1 MSSTVPSPVAFRPV
15 QTRESQLATEQL
27 NLEKVVNVS
36 FMSMIESPDL
46 SSVYRVRSGDTARSI
61 VTMALK
67 KRLNREP
74 IISEIDSYLHEVSE
88 LNVDIDNL
96 KVGDVFMLPID
107 HEHALSHQVRKP
119 GPSADITRKVIEA
132 ANTPRPANVQLL
144 IAPPGLSAAPGRCI
158 KDDALIRMRT
168 AAAPEVDDNA
178 ETVTYSYQGEL
189 ASSFLGL
196 FRAFFK
202 ASETRTSR
210 GHLISNSIEYD
221 GFGTSLKFMTIA
233 GVIELSLVR
242 TIATAYDQK
251 SNLYE
256 TTVVCSDGM
265 THTLASSP
273 DGSRSWRVLTGSC
286 TE

>member
-1 MSSTVPSPVAFRPV
+1 MSSSLPSPVAFRPV
-15 QTRESQLATEQL
+15 QTKESQLATDKL
-27 NLEKVVNVS
+27 NLEKVINVS
-36 FMSMIESPDL
+36 FMSMMDTPDL

-74 IISEIDSYLHEVSE
+74 IVSEIESYLHEVRE
-88 LNVDIDNL
+88 MNANIDNL
-96 KVGDVFMLPID
+96 KIGDVFMLPID

-158 KDDALIRMRT
+158 KDDGLIRMRT
-168 AAAPEVDDNA
+168 AAAPEVDD
-178 ETVTYSYQGEL
+178 ETESVTYSYQGEL

-202 ASETRTSR
+202 ASETRTSA
-210 GHLISNSIEYD
+210 GQLLANSIEYD

-242 TIATAYDQK
+242 TIKTTFDER

-256 TTVVCSDGM
+256 TVVVCSDGM

-273 DGSRSWRVLTGSC
+273 DGSRSWRVLTGAC
-286 TE
+286 AE